1 MESGTKVL
9 EEQMG
14 SEEQSA
20 EGCHN
25 FSAFFFFFPIAQLAE
40 KGD

>member
-1 MESGTKVL
+1 MGSGTKVL

-25 FSAFFFFFPIAQLAE
+25 FSAFFFFPIAQLAE